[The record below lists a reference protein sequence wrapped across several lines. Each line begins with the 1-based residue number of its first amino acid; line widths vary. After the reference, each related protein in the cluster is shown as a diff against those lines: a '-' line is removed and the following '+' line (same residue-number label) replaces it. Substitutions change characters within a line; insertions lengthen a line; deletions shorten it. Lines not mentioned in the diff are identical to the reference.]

1 MISRL
6 LAVLAI
12 GTLAALVACPSVEAQ
27 PVLVRFTEGVAR
39 GFLTLRSTNGDKLAD
54 GELVQIPQP
63 HGLEGHLSFRFAD
76 GSLYDETVLYSQRR
90 VFTLLRYRLIQRG
103 PSFPLN
109 LDASFDRKTAQY
121 KIRYGNGTG
130 REETLYGKLELPSD
144 VYNGMIAT
152 LLKNLRRGA
161 NESVHLVAF
170 TPKPRLVKLH
180 LTPVGEEAVRV
191 GDASVKATRYQAK
204 TDLEG
209 SVGFLASLMKK
220 ELPVLRYW
228 IVPGKAPAFVKFE
241 GPFFMEGPVW
251 RVGSSYRTD
260 GADDAPRPVET
271 PRARPQ

>member
-1 MISRL
+1 MNSRL
-6 LAVLAI
+6 LVLLAL
-12 GTLAALVACPSVEAQ
+12 GTLAALVTCPTVEAE

-39 GFLTLRSTNGDKLAD
+39 GFLTLRSANGDKLAD
-54 GELVQIPQP
+54 GELVQILRP
-63 HGLEGHLSFRFAD
+63 HGLEGRLFFRFAD
-76 GSLYDETVLYSQRR
+76 GSLYDEAVLYSQRR
-90 VFTLLRYRLIQRG
+90 VFTLLRYRLIQQG
-103 PSFPLN
+103 PSFPLT
-109 LDASFDRKTAQY
+109 LDASFDRKTAEY
-121 KIRYGNGTG
+121 KVRYRNSTG
-130 REETLYGKLELPSD
+130 REETLNGKLELPSD

-191 GDASVKATRYQAK
+191 GDASMKAARYQVK

-220 ELPVLRYW
+220 ELPVLHYW
-228 IVPGKAPAFVKFE
+228 IVPGKVPAFVKFE
-241 GPFFMEGPVW
+241 GSFFMEGPVW

-260 GADDAPRPVET
+260 GTDDAPRLAET
-271 PRARPQ
+271 PRALPK